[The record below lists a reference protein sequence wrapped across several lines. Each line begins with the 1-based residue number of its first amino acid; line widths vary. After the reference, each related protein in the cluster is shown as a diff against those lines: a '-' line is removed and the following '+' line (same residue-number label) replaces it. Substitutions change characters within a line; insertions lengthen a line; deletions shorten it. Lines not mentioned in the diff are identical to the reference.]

1 MNADR
6 LNLRVTN
13 RLTEIARLADR
24 VRAFCAEHGVSEAI
38 AFRINL
44 ALEEV
49 LANTIKYGY
58 ADDVAHEIAVEL
70 QQTRDGLTV
79 EIDDDARPFDPTQAA
94 TPDLSA
100 PLEERSI
107 GGLGIHFVRTMMD
120 EVRYRRDGG
129 RNRLTLVKR
138 LTSGGGAPTR

>member
-1 MNADR
+1 MNAHR
-6 LNLRVTN
+6 LNLHVAN

-24 VRAFCAEHGVSEAI
+24 VTAFCAEHDVSDAV

-49 LANTIKYGY
+49 LTNTINYGY
-58 ADDVAHEIAVEL
+58 ADDAMHEIAVEL
-70 QQTRDGLTV
+70 RQTGDCVTV

-100 PLEERSI
+100 PLEQRRI
-107 GGLGIHFVRTMMD
+107 GGVGIHFVRTMMD
-120 EVRYRRDGG
+120 EVRYRRDGN

-138 LTSGGGAPTR
+138 LTPGGGEPAR